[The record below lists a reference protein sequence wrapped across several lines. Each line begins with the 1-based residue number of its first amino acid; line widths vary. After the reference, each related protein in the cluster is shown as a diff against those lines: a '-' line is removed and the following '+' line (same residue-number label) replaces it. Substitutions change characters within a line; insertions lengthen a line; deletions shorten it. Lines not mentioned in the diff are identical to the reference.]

1 MESLRCDVGGTRSA
15 WKAGVWFWMVR
26 CLLDVQM
33 EMSICSVFRGARERS
48 GWKYKFGCGWKAGF
62 SWWVKHKKIWCI
74 TVGDNSRPSVLLN
87 LSYIIIHIV
96 EFAGVNGP
104 GYSSQGCW
112 LLERNNRP
120 KMELLVLSLTKTV

>member
-1 MESLRCDVGGTRSA
+1 MPNRSNTRHERKMESLRCDVGGTRSA

-62 SWWVKHKKIWCI
+62 SWWVKHKKNGALQWEI
-74 TVGDNSRPSVLLN
+74 T
-87 LSYIIIHIV
+87 
-96 EFAGVNGP
+96 P
-104 GYSSQGCW
+104 GHQFFSTF
-112 LLERNNRP
+112 
-120 KMELLVLSLTKTV
+120 LTL